1 MAEETIEE
9 QKPEEE
15 GVEIELEAPEEEA
28 KETAPETTKG
38 PFTVTQSTEKV
49 STRAKG
55 RQIALKWQ
63 STGTLDQWTLGD
75 SRINTR
81 EDGLR

>member
-28 KETAPETTKG
+28 RG
-38 PFTVTQSTEKV
+38 S
-49 STRAKG
+49 
-55 RQIALKWQ
+55 
-63 STGTLDQWTLGD
+63 
-75 SRINTR
+75 
-81 EDGLR
+81 

>member
-28 KETAPETTKG
+28 NVVLPAVPIEASKAYC
-38 PFTVTQSTEKV
+38 VAV
-49 STRAKG
+49 
-55 RQIALKWQ
+55 
-63 STGTLDQWTLGD
+63 
-75 SRINTR
+75 
-81 EDGLR
+81 

>member
-28 KETAPETTKG
+28 KEAAPET
-38 PFTVTQSTEKV
+38 EK
-49 STRAKG
+49 R
-55 RQIALKWQ
+55 
-63 STGTLDQWTLGD
+63 
-75 SRINTR
+75 
-81 EDGLR
+81 

>member
-28 KETAPETTKG
+28 RKL
-38 PFTVTQSTEKV
+38 SLN
-49 STRAKG
+49 
-55 RQIALKWQ
+55 LKK
-63 STGTLDQWTLGD
+63 
-75 SRINTR
+75 
-81 EDGLR
+81 LR